1 MDDATTIGAAAA
13 ADHRAVA
20 AVEEAVGPV
29 EVAAAVAPA
38 VGGAARTR
46 EMLVPQLALLC
57 WLSKRLTA
65 VVMC

>member
-1 MDDATTIGAAAA
+1 M
-13 ADHRAVA
+13 
-20 AVEEAVGPV
+20 EEAVGPV

-57 WLSKRLTA
+57 WLSRRLTA
-65 VVMC
+65 MVMC